1 MNYIELNAILF
12 YADFLSL
19 KHTAQ
24 PVTDNCKYFFI
35 YNSPINSAFI
45 AQVEPQYDPN
55 NKYFEKAKQEYLT
68 LRNQFG
74 DEGVSSFVEQICTLR
89 ACGTVDALQM
99 LKCIHHYSSKK
110 ERKTALNTYYKWK
123 EDREYSHLTINE
135 NGDPEYTKCSKYVA
149 HYERALE
156 QRKLPKSNGI
166 DTEATEE
173 QID

>member
-1 MNYIELNAILF
+1 MNDIELNAILY

-19 KHTAQ
+19 KATSQ

-35 YNSPINSAFI
+35 YNTPINSAFI
-45 AQVEPQYDPN
+45 AQVKTKYDKD
-55 NKYFEKAKQEYLT
+55 NKYLEKARQEYLL

-74 DEGVSSFVEQICTLR
+74 DDGVNSFVEKICNLS
-89 ACGTVDALQM
+89 ACGAVDAIQM

-110 ERKTALNTYYKWK
+110 ERKTAFNNYYKWRD
-123 EDREYSHLTINE
+123 EREYSHLTIND

-156 QRKLPKSNGI
+156 QRYLPKSNGV
-166 DTEATEE
+166 DTEATKE